1 MRDEMDTNRRKRFRQ
16 TARKKP
22 HSRLPCGNEIKN
34 KNNIVDNLLNSLCTA
49 PSYVEWPS
57 LLLLLLVFVVFSSR
71 SRLSCEHF
79 HFSSLHSFESKL
91 LFVSPQFFTIF
102 FCIARKP
109 ILDSIGQSRRLTNGP
124 RANHQPNKLA
134 MENNPRHDTSTRHK
148 QLVQMCREKN
158 ETNCRREENSNENR
172 CVCVCCSEFKVFGL
186 GFNPQESL
194 VVWNSISCSESDS
207 DTGFGSRAMQNA
219 HGNVMKKRYIST

>member
-1 MRDEMDTNRRKRFRQ
+1 MDTNRRKRFRQ

-71 SRLSCEHF
+71 SRLSCEHL

-148 QLVQMCREKN
+148 QLAQMCREKMKQIA
-158 ETNCRREENSNENR
+158 EEKKTAMR
-172 CVCVCCSEFKVFGL
+172 IVVCVCVVRSSRYLVWGL
-186 GFNPQESL
+186 IPKNLSSYGIRSL
-194 VVWNSISCSESDS
+194 ALSPTLTLALALVPCKMPTE
-207 DTGFGSRAMQNA
+207 T
-219 HGNVMKKRYIST
+219 